1 MIYFDQET
9 KNKLIKKF
17 YDMTEMGGY
26 LFIGLSEAINR
37 NESPYEC
44 VTTSVYRKI

>member
-9 KNKLIKKF
+9 KDRLIRKF
-17 YDMTEMGGY
+17 YDMTEVGGY

-37 NESPYEC
+37 TEIPYEC
-44 VTTSVYRKI
+44 VTSSVYRKV